1 VPLSLVAMS
10 ILKVSSHTDLTS
22 SSSSSSF
29 HPLSSLLQTLSD
41 LTMDMLKQGRVLQLM
56 AR

>member
-1 VPLSLVAMS
+1 MPLSLVAMS
-10 ILKVSSHTDLTS
+10 ILKVSSHTDLT
-22 SSSSSSF
+22 SSSSF